1 MLLRNRVLRMIPLVL
16 TVFAATCALYAEA
29 NAEGKIGYI
38 DSYRIRKEF
47 AEFKEA
53 QGKFDKEVI
62 TWQAELDSMR
72 QDLEAAAEEYQRQRL
87 ILSEEA
93 RRRKEDE
100 LRLAETKFQE
110 TTNTVFGPD
119 GQAERRNAE
128 LVKPILDKI
137 NAVLEKV
144 AIENNYDYIF
154 DAVDGNI
161 AYAKKD
167 FDLTDLVLEELNS
180 LD

>member
-1 MLLRNRVLRMIPLVL
+1 MLLKNRVLRTIPVL
-16 TVFAATCALYAEA
+16 LTLLAAMCILGAKAR
-29 NAEGKIGYI
+29 AEGKIGYI

-53 QGKFDKEVI
+53 QTKFDKEVAV
-62 TWQAELDSMR
+62 WQAELDSIR
-72 QDLEAAAEEYQRQRL
+72 QDLEFAAEEYQRQRL

-93 RRRKEDE
+93 RTRKENE
-100 LRLAETKFQE
+100 LRTAETEFQAS
-110 TTNTVFGPD
+110 TNAVFGPD
-119 GQAERRNAE
+119 GQAERMNAE

-167 FDLTDLVLEELNS
+167 FDLTDLVLEELNR

>member
-1 MLLRNRVLRMIPLVL
+1 MLLKNRVLRMIPVL
-16 TVFAATCALYAEA
+16 LIALAATCILGADALAES
-29 NAEGKIGYI
+29 KIGYI

-53 QGKFDKEVI
+53 QTKFDKEVAV
-62 TWQAELDSMR
+62 WQAELDSMR
-72 QDLEAAAEEYQRQRL
+72 QDLEFAAEEYQRQRL
-87 ILSEEA
+87 ILSEDA
-93 RRRKEDE
+93 RTRKENE
-100 LRLAETKFQE
+100 LRA
-110 TTNTVFGPD
+110 FGPD
-119 GQAERRNAE
+119 GQAEKMNAD

-167 FDLTDLVLEELNS
+167 HDLTDLVLEELNR
-180 LD
+180 LE